1 MVLNTDV
8 LLLTAD
14 KRRAYFLTGDR
25 TVRTPDGD
33 GKLLYLALDES
44 GMAGVRI
51 EGERRVDEW
60 SVAQIKAVRP

>member
-25 TVRTPDGD
+25 AVRTPDGN
-33 GKLLYLALDES
+33 GQLVYLALDTS

-60 SVAQIKAVRP
+60 SVAQIKAVR